1 MNNTYSVERVMDI
14 IADMISERKSG
25 TPISS
30 IDTRELLERGYSN
43 SEIAAALS
51 WIIERRI
58 DADGEP
64 TDGFRI
70 LHGIEQNVLSIESW
84 GMLMTYAELGFLST
98 DDLEQILER
107 AVMLG
112 NERQV
117 GIPEIKA
124 IIAAY
129 MLDGS
134 VYASS
139 SNRRL
144 LLGSDSVH

>member
-51 WIIERRI
+51 WIIERGVEA
-58 DADGEP
+58 DAET

-70 LHGIEQNVLSIESW
+70 LHGIEQNVLTIEAW
-84 GMLMTYAELGFLST
+84 GMLMTYAELGFLGT

-117 GIPEIKA
+117 AIPEIKA

-134 VYASS
+134 AYASS

>member
-25 TPISS
+25 TPITAV
-30 IDTRELLERGYSN
+30 DTELLQLRGYSE

-51 WIIERRI
+51 WIIERGVQGPAS
-58 DADGEP
+58 DS
-64 TDGFRI
+64 DGFRI
-70 LHGIEQNVLSIESW
+70 LHGIEQNVLSTEAW
-84 GMLMTYAELGFLST
+84 GMLMTYAELGFLAP
-98 DDLEQILER
+98 DDIEQILER
-107 AVMLG
+107 AVMMG
-112 NERQV
+112 TERLV

-124 IIAAY
+124 IIAAF

-134 VYASS
+134 VYANS

>member
-25 TPISS
+25 TPLSS
-30 IDTRELLERGYSN
+30 IDTQELLERGYSD
-43 SEIAAALS
+43 SEISAALS
-51 WIIERRI
+51 WIIERGVDSDDQI
-58 DADGEP
+58 P
-64 TDGFRI
+64 DGFRI
-70 LHGIEQNVLSIESW
+70 LHGIEQNVLSIDAW
-84 GMLMTYAELGFLST
+84 GMLMSYSDLGFLGS
-98 DDLEQILER
+98 DDVEQILER
-107 AVMLG
+107 VVMLG
-112 NERQV
+112 TERHV
-117 GIPEIKA
+117 GIPEVKA

>member
-14 IADMISERKSG
+14 ITDMISERKSG
-25 TPISS
+25 TPLAAL
-30 IDTRELLERGYSN
+30 DTDQLQQRGYSEA
-43 SEIAAALS
+43 EIAAALS
-51 WIIERRI
+51 WIMEQ
-58 DADGEP
+58 GVQLTESGS
-64 TDGFRI
+64 DGFRI
-70 LHGIEQNVLSIESW
+70 LHGIEQNVLTTEAW
-84 GMLMTYAELGFLST
+84 GMLMTYADLGFLAP
-98 DDLEQILER
+98 DDVEQILER
-107 AVMLG
+107 AVMMG
-112 NERQV
+112 SERLV

-134 VYASS
+134 VYANS